1 MADKPTEPI
10 SSETN
15 PVYFPPEPARR
26 PTIESALG
34 PFSHTEF
41 RFTTGLRS
49 GEVAPIRGAGEE
61 VLLTYRSFASII
73 GVIAAL
79 VAGIVAVAGLASVLF
94 LYKQDAPVRAL
105 IALALT
111 FAFSFLIA
119 MLSPRVGVTL
129 YDGSQPAL
137 TISQR
142 ALFPSAI
149 YTVTAPNGAELGEL
163 RKSFLSRLGR
173 NGWTILQSGRHVGEA
188 REESLGGALVR
199 KVLGKFSR
207 AFETD
212 IVITHGGM
220 DAGRIVRRR
229 NASGRMDTL
238 EVTSNALDRRLM
250 VALATLILGREP

>member
-1 MADKPTEPI
+1 VADKPTEPL
-10 SSETN
+10 SPETN

-34 PFSHTEF
+34 PFSHTEL
-41 RFTTGLRS
+41 RYTTGLRA
-49 GEVAPIRGAGEE
+49 GEVATIRGASDE
-61 VLLTYRSFASII
+61 VLLTYRSFASIV

-111 FAFSFLIA
+111 VAFSFLIA
-119 MLSPRVGVTL
+119 MLSPRVAVTL
-129 YDGSQPAL
+129 YDGPQPAL

-142 ALFPSAI
+142 GLFPSAI
-149 YTVTAPNGAELGEL
+149 YTVTAPNGAELGAL
-163 RKSFLSRLGR
+163 RKPFLSRLGR
-173 NGWTILQSGRHVGEA
+173 NGWTILQNGRYAGEA
-188 REESLGGALVR
+188 REASLAGALVR

-212 IVITHGGM
+212 VVITHGGIE
-220 DAGRIVRRR
+220 AGRILRRA
-229 NASGRMDTL
+229 NAAGRMDVL
-238 EVTSNALDRRLM
+238 EMTSGALDRRLM